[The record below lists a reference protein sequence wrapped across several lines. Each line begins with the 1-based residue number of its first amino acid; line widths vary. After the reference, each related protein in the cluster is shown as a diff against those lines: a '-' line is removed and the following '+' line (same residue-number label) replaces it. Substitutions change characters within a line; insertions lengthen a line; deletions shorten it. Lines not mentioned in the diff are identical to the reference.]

1 MSMKVSHA
9 RTAARCVIEL
19 RRAKIL
25 THFNTNTNEAHDT
38 RFGHAGSDRIKKF
51 GRLFR

>member
-1 MSMKVSHA
+1 VSMKVSCA
-9 RTAARCVIEL
+9 RRAALCVIEL

-25 THFNTNTNEAHDT
+25 THFDTNTNEAHDT
-38 RFGHAGSDRIKKF
+38 RFGHAGSERVKKF